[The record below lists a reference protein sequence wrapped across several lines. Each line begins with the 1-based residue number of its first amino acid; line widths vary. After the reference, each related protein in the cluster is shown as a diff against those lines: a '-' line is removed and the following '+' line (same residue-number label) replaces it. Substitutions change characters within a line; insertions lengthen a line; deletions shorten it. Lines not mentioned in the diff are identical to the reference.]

1 MAHES
6 RRYCPY
12 LCELATCGEPTRTLS
27 HRTQN
32 PVVREHR
39 VGSSPTSGTGRIP
52 ANRHYVSSHEEKPRH
67 SRRGRLLQP
76 YYHTVRLMLCQT
88 WQTSPGTS
96 RPMCAVGFAAHDAL
110 DTRHALDSGYQEVPG
125 AEPHDLRDPKRGG

>member
-39 VGSSPTSGTGRIP
+39 VGSSPTSGTGKIP
-52 ANRHYVSSHEEKPRH
+52 ANTAKISVREGKPRR

-76 YYHTVRLMLCQT
+76 YCNPSTEGFLEGAGR
-88 WQTSPGTS
+88 
-96 RPMCAVGFAAHDAL
+96 AVLHVGEHVGVGIQGDGDA
-110 DTRHALDSGYQEVPG
+110 
-125 AEPHDLRDPKRGG
+125 